1 MAYIVIENEIIE
13 LSNSMIIINNVVQ
26 IEQYR
31 MLSEMDCLLCT
42 MNNRTV
48 STCFIQ
54 SWWKFSLK
62 TKFYSLIFALILC
75 SILFTF
81 LPD

>member
-48 STCFIQ
+48 PTCFIQ
-54 SWWKFSLK
+54 S
-62 TKFYSLIFALILC
+62 
-75 SILFTF
+75 
-81 LPD
+81 